1 MGTRSHKQ
9 SKSTSESTAAPQNT
23 LKSRPFALQ
32 PTSERTLAD
41 VQAQLDHAQR
51 FGHHLANFATSPPQ
65 STTPI
70 IQPKLTI
77 GAPGDKYEQEADRV
91 AGQVVQQL
99 HSPQVEVP
107 SGEQSVQRE
116 EIPEEDELQM
126 KPLADQIQR
135 EEMPEDDELQMKPN
149 GLQREEMPKEDD
161 ELQMKPMLQQQANGG
176 AIAATTDLETAIQQ
190 SRGSG
195 QPLAD
200 DLRQPM
206 EHAFGNVDFSGVKVH
221 TDAQS
226 DQLNRSIQAKAFTTG
241 QDIFFRQGA
250 YQPGS
255 QSGQELLAHELT
267 HVVQQNGAVQRKIHP
282 DSESNQTP
290 VQPHITPASG
300 SAASIQRFIMSS
312 KDFQAATKGTLRHPR
327 KRIAKIDAPLKKLH
341 QSGMDHILLR
351 ELLETIEGW
360 LAVASDES
368 SRKPVV
374 LQLRDQVMDEINTL
388 SASMSSDLDPE
399 NPPPTRQRSNAFSA
413 QVTGAGKKYGSN
425 FSDFDSKQFRV
436 SGRAPNRRIE
446 EVKRTTTADGKVVY
460 YATGLVTNFNGKAPM
475 IAPYRDPIPLGDWYP
490 KVTHINGMA
499 VAPKSGLLS
508 AAALQEA
515 VNKQLDGQDDVA
527 LGQDAVDV
535 LYTYSSQRGNVVV
548 DVWDC
553 LKGKI
558 QIRDEATQKQEDIM
572 LDAVHRK
579 QRVTVSAH
587 SRGTI
592 KTDNA
597 VRNAHE
603 VLTAELLPETR
614 SKGRDN
620 VIAFWEV
627 NDPQIGLSI
636 DDLAELSFS
645 GLAAEEA
652 KKQLNT
658 YVHLIYAGNAVQ
670 HPSAFIDVSFY
681 VGGFDPIS
689 MFVGT
694 YTETGR
700 KLDAVIGTG
709 GSKKSQ
715 LSSVGK
721 TKGHGF
727 VGNYIPSVSQE
738 IAKDLKKR

>member
-1 MGTRSHKQ
+1 MGTRSHLRK
-9 SKSTSESTAAPQNT
+9 KVAPEFTPTPMQNVMQT
-23 LKSRPFALQ
+23 RPFAPVQ
-32 PTSERTLAD
+32 SDPVPTLAD
-41 VQAQLDHAQR
+41 IQAQLEHSQR
-51 FGHHLANFATSPPQ
+51 FGHHLANFATSEHDFTAP
-65 STTPI
+65 T

-99 HSPQVEVP
+99 HSPQIKSPE
-107 SGEQSVQRE
+107 GQQSVQQESAPEKTELQMQPLADQIQRE

-126 KPLADQIQR
+126 KP
-135 EEMPEDDELQMKPN
+135 M
-149 GLQREEMPKEDD
+149 LQR
-161 ELQMKPMLQQQANGG
+161 QVGGG
-176 AIAATTDLETAIQQ
+176 AIAATTDLESAIQQ

-195 QPLAD
+195 QTLAESI
-200 DLRQPM
+200 RQPM

-221 TDAQS
+221 TDAQA

-241 QDIFFRQGA
+241 QDIFFRQGT

-255 QSGQELLAHELT
+255 QGGQELLAHELT
-267 HVVQQNGAVQRKIHP
+267 HVVQQNGAVQRKINSG
-282 DSESNQTP
+282 SEPNQTH
-290 VQPHITPASG
+290 VKPHITSTSG
-300 SAASIQRFIMSS
+300 SASSIQRLIMSS

-374 LQLRDQVMDEINTL
+374 LQLRDQVMEEITNL
-388 SASMSSDLDPE
+388 STSMSSDLDPE

-413 QVTGAGKKYGSN
+413 QVTGAGKKYASN

-446 EVKRTTTADGKVVY
+446 EVKRTTMEDGKVVY
-460 YATGLVTNFNGKAPM
+460 YATGLVTNFNGKAPV
-475 IAPYRDPIPLGDWYP
+475 IAPYPDPISLGDWYP

-515 VNKQLDGQDDVA
+515 VNKQLDAQDDMA

-597 VRNAHE
+597 VRNVHE

-614 SKGRDN
+614 SKERDN
-620 VIAFWEV
+620 VIAYWEV

-709 GSKKSQ
+709 GSKQSQ